1 MNIEE
6 VKAGLEHCTRPD
18 DGTINKCWRCPY
30 FPQCEEGEYGMLK
43 DDSLKAIE
51 QLEKALEEKK
61 KRIENMEKIIE
72 DQAERI
78 AIMSEGGWH
87 DAEKDQPKKS
97 GKYFVFDENEG
108 ILQLEYDEC
117 IDDERWGFW
126 EEYFDMETL
135 GSMGSDWKPYPLK
148 VLYWMIMPEPP
159 KAGDQQ

>member
-1 MNIEE
+1 MIIERMKE
-6 VKAGLEHCTRPD
+6 TRPGETICLSYEECYEVLRRVD
-18 DGTINKCWRCPY
+18 D
-30 FPQCEEGEYGMLK
+30 
-43 DDSLKAIE
+43 
-51 QLEKALEEKK
+51 LEE
-61 KRIENMEKIIE
+61 RVAII
-72 DQAERI
+72 
-78 AIMSEGGWH
+78 SEGGWH
-87 DAEKDQPKKS
+87 DAEKNPPKKS

-159 KAGDQQ
+159 KEGDQE

>member
-1 MNIEE
+1 MKIINADDFDMRLLDAQQRAKNNFQYGFLSSVRANLADMPEAEAYIE
-6 VKAGLEHCTRPD
+6 A
-18 DGTINKCWRCPY
+18 
-30 FPQCEEGEYGMLK
+30 
-43 DDSLKAIE
+43 
-51 QLEKALEEKK
+51 K

-72 DQAERI
+72 DQQERI

-87 DAEKDQPKKS
+87 DAEKDPPKES
-97 GKYFVFDENEG
+97 GKYFVFDKNEG

-159 KAGDQQ
+159 KGEET